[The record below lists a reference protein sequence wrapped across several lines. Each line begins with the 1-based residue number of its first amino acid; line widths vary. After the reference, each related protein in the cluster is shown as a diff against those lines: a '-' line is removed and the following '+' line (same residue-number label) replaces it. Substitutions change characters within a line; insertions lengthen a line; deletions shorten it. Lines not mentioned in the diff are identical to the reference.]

1 MQIWSDSCLYSVSGL
16 YSEPVYRCTMT
27 HFPATLASPSPEL
40 AASRQQAVVP
50 RPARRLAWPLSRA
63 RAGPEPGLGWEN
75 LENLAT
81 CCSQPVAAPSPVSQP
96 LANMVQDTEI
106 VAGIWGNN
114 IPGGTQIHCVNVT
127 VWSHCAVVSD
137 PSMSAIL

>member
-50 RPARRLAWPLSRA
+50 RPARRLSWPQSWA
-63 RAGPEPGLGWEN
+63 RAGPRLGKFGEFGH
-75 LENLAT
+75 LLLPASGRPLPCLPAT
-81 CCSQPVAAPSPVSQP
+81 RKHGSGYRNSCGY
-96 LANMVQDTEI
+96 L
-106 VAGIWGNN
+106 GK
-114 IPGGTQIHCVNVT
+114 
-127 VWSHCAVVSD
+127 
-137 PSMSAIL
+137 